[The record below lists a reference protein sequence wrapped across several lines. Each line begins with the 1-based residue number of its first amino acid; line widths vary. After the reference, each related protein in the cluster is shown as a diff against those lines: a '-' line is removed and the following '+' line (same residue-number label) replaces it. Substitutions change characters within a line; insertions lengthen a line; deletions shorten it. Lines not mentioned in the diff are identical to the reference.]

1 MEYDP
6 KTATEEE
13 KEEWWRK
20 RYYDV
25 EIKND
30 PTPSNKIGFDTT
42 ATLKNVFDL
51 PNEEETDDNDY
62 SKERENIM
70 KIWNDERDRWTR
82 SSRDEPYTIE
92 LMGEEEYNVEHELH
106 KDHYDSESSN
116 RVKQLAEKYV
126 ENDLRGYAG
135 KYENLVSSAD
145 GVGTKILLA
154 QYARVSYNRPLCSL
168 GQDVVA
174 MVVNDLIC
182 QGAEPLFF
190 LDYFASSKI
199 PNDQFHEV
207 LDGIHEACDSINIPL
222 LGGET
227 AKLPGII
234 TDGTFDVAGFGV
246 GKINRIE
253 DELPNNIQVGDIVLG
268 LKSSGFHSNG
278 FTIIRDNISWRDTSR
293 PDFLNSLLEPT
304 KIYAKDIK
312 KLTICNGNSKQVKIK
327 GLAHITGGGFTN
339 IGRILPE
346 NTELKYDHAFL
357 YENDYPAHADLFRWV
372 QEGQGL
378 TLEEMYSTFNC
389 GIGMV
394 VIVSKEDYDT
404 LQKPLINANY
414 IQENV
419 VRIGTVMRE
428 NRL

>member
-1 MEYDP
+1 ME
-6 KTATEEE
+6 
-13 KEEWWRK
+13 
-20 RYYDV
+20 
-25 EIKND
+25 
-30 PTPSNKIGFDTT
+30 
-42 ATLKNVFDL
+42 
-51 PNEEETDDNDY
+51 
-62 SKERENIM
+62 
-70 KIWNDERDRWTR
+70 IWNDERDKRTQL
-82 SSRDEPYTIE
+82 SREESHQIE
-92 LMGEEEYNVEHELH
+92 LMGEEDYNVEHELH
-106 KDHYDSESSN
+106 KDHYDTESSN
-116 RVKQLAEKYV
+116 RAKQLAKKYV

-135 KYENLVSSAD
+135 KYENLVSSTD
-145 GVGTKILLA
+145 GIGTKILLA

-174 MVVNDLIC
+174 MVVNDLVC

-190 LDYFASSKI
+190 LDYFASSKL

-234 TDGTFDVAGFGV
+234 TEGTFDVAGFGV

-253 DELPNNIQVGDIVLG
+253 DELPNNIKVGDVVLG

-278 FTIIRDNISWRDTSR
+278 FTIIRDNVGWRDMEK

-304 KIYAKDIK
+304 KIYVKDIK
-312 KLTICNGNSKQVKIK
+312 KLTICNINNRTPVKIK

-372 QEGQGL
+372 QERQGF

-389 GIGMV
+389 GIGMA
-394 VIVSKEDYDT
+394 VIVSREDYEI
-404 LQKPLINANY
+404 LKNPVFNARY

-428 NRL
+428 KND